1 MARDNWREVRQI
13 WNGGRAVFG
22 AVTGALQI
30 GLLIKQY
37 SQMNAP
43 RPELE
48 DERDPMEGMATANE
62 LARYA
67 YNPEG
72 FYLGHIHEDHGVDF
86 EATIPADDDRHVF
99 IVAGSASGKGL
110 TYGIQNGIRWPGPL
124 LAIDPKGELAEI
136 TGMVRGSRNS
146 ARGSDTSVRQGWKNQ
161 KVAILDPMGEVRG
174 PAKRYRVQYDPMS
187 DIDMRSPRI
196 ARRRIASLAAGMII
210 PENGSN
216 AHFSD
221 SAETIL
227 AGTIE
232 AVKTL
237 EPRKDHNLPF
247 LRRKIL
253 GNVKLKSEDSP
264 TKGEEPAIKAGFEAL
279 YDYLTQDGLPEDG
292 HAAEAASV
300 IGEVLGSDEAGSF
313 RTTLSRNLKWLI
325 DLDMQDHLKPSNFS
339 LWKAAQEGWSVFLV
353 LNPDDIGTFR
363 NWLRMN
369 VQIALSAKIR
379 LGTNQ
384 VGPQTLF
391 FLDEFPVLG
400 RFKEIEEKA
409 GYIRGYGVKLVPI
422 IQNVGQLQNLYEK
435 NWETFL
441 GNAAAVIAWGMND
454 SETEEYIAKRIGKV
468 MVTETSLSESDG
480 ISGMSG
486 SVGRSQNT
494 ARHERQIRFSNEVR
508 EQGGRDTMRAF
519 VIPANGKAFTVRR
532 VSYTEL
538 ERYKVYDSPEH
549 VLRVEAGNKSYE

>member
-1 MARDNWREVRQI
+1 MARDNWREVRQL
-13 WNGGRAVFG
+13 WSGGRAVFG
-22 AVTGALQI
+22 AAMGAMQF
-30 GLLIKQY
+30 GLMVQQY
-37 SQMNAP
+37 RQMHAP
-43 RPELE
+43 LPNVE
-48 DERDPMEGMATANE
+48 DAIDAMAGMASDDN
-62 LARYA
+62 LSRYA
-67 YNPEG
+67 YDPNG
-72 FYLGHIHEDHGVDF
+72 FYLGHIHEDHGVNF
-86 EATIPADDDRHVF
+86 EASIPSDDDRHVF

-124 LAIDPKGELAEI
+124 LAIDPKGEMAEI
-136 TGMVRGSRNS
+136 TGMVRGTRNS

-174 PAKRYRVQYDPMS
+174 PAKRYRVNYDPMS

-196 ARRRIASLAAGMII
+196 ARRRIAALAAGMII

-221 SAETIL
+221 SAETIV
-227 AGTIE
+227 AGIIE

-237 EPRKDHNLPF
+237 EPHKDHNLPF

-253 GNVKLKSEDSP
+253 GNVKLKNEDNPRKS
-264 TKGEEPAIKAGFEAL
+264 EEPAIKAGFEAL
-279 YDYLTQDGLPEDG
+279 YDYLTQDGLPDDG

-384 VGPQTLF
+384 AGPQTLF

-422 IQNVGQLQNLYEK
+422 IQNVGQLKNLYSE

-454 SETEEYIAKRIGKV
+454 LATEEYISNRIGKV
-468 MVTETSLSESDG
+468 IVTETSQSENEG

-486 SVGRSQNT
+486 SVGRSRTT

-508 EQGGRDTMRAF
+508 EEGGRETMRAF
-519 VIPANGKAFTVRR
+519 VIPSSGRAFTVRR
-532 VSYTEL
+532 VPYTEL
-538 ERYKVYDSPEH
+538 ESFKVYDSPEH
-549 VLRVEAGNKSYE
+549 VLRVERSGRSR